1 MPWLVRGDRV
11 LASLEV
17 AETPSAR
24 ARGLLGREGVDG
36 AILLRPARAVHTV
49 GMRFAIDVAH
59 LDDSLRVLRVT
70 RMARHRF
77 GRPVRGARAVL
88 EADAGCF
95 ERWDL
100 SVGDE
105 LEVRS

>member
-1 MPWLVRGDRV
+1 M

-59 LDDSLRVLRVT
+59 LDDSLRVIRVT
-70 RMARHRF
+70 RMARHRI

-95 ERWDL
+95 ERWGL